1 MKRLKIDPDTSAM
14 IKMGLV
20 DCAFEVIKNM
30 LLFALGATAI
40 LSLVCESEEEN

>member
-30 LLFALGATAI
+30 LFLL
-40 LSLVCESEEEN
+40 LVQQQFFRWFCESEEEN